1 MNVVLATAPHS
12 DSPWNRESFPP
23 LGLLYVAGGL
33 RHHAGITVHV
43 VDAYGES
50 LDVEQAA
57 ERLLALSP
65 DIIGLTVT
73 SRNVEDAQQLIA
85 ACKAARPQSAIVAGG
100 IHPTLFDRLLLKEI
114 PELDFCIRGE
124 GEESFAAL
132 CRRLTKGKDV
142 AGLPGLSYRSRG
154 DVVRGQPQRVEDLDS
169 LPFPDRALLTHQE
182 YGRQWYGYELPDL
195 PKMTTAFSSR
205 GCPYQ
210 CTFCADTRICGSKLR
225 VRSANNVFE
234 ELQELS
240 HEGYKFVIF
249 FDDNL
254 VFDVPRLNR
263 LCRLII
269 EGRLDMRFAC
279 AGTVHNL
286 PQSTLDLM
294 HEAGFDVFFVGVE
307 SGSDSQLRRY
317 RKPASRKAMA
327 AGIVRAKKAH
337 IAVLASFINGAPG
350 ETERDFQDT
359 LDLVR
364 EVNPTVANIGPLMV
378 HPGSSLWEELNGAEE
393 PKELAQTFSRPI
405 WRYPGQ
411 IDTSTVRQRARAFQE
426 AFGRTFWAWCRVY
439 EFLDLL
445 LHNPSWRMVLRAV
458 LKNHSIVL
466 AFLPGRSNP

>member
-33 RHHAGITVHV
+33 HPHAGISVHV

-50 LDVEQAA
+50 LDLERAA

-85 ACKAARPQSAIVAGG
+85 ACKAARPQTVIVAGG

-132 CRRLTKGKDV
+132 CGSLIEGKDV

-169 LPFPDRALLTHQE
+169 LPFPDRSLLTHQD
-182 YGRQWYGYELPDL
+182 YGRRWYGYELPDL

-205 GCPYQ
+205 GCPFQ
-210 CTFCADTRICGSKLR
+210 CTFCADTRICGGKLK
-225 VRSANNVFE
+225 VRSAKNVSE

-240 HEGYKFVIF
+240 HQGYKFVIF

-269 EGRLDMRFAC
+269 ESRMDMRFAC

-294 HEAGFDVFFVGVE
+294 HEAGFDALFVGVE

-327 AGIVRAKKAH
+327 AGILRAKRAH

-350 ETERDFQDT
+350 ETERDFQNT

-364 EVNPTVANIGPLMV
+364 EVKPTVANIGPLMV
-378 HPGSSLWEELNGAEE
+378 HPGSYLWEELNGKEE
-393 PKELAQTFSRPI
+393 PTALAQTFSRPI

-411 IDTSTVRQRARAFQE
+411 VDSITVQERAKAFQK
-426 AFGRTFWAWCRVY
+426 AFVRTSWAWCRVY
-439 EFLDLL
+439 ELLDLL
-445 LHNPSWRMVLRAV
+445 LHNPSWRSAFRAV
-458 LKNHSIVL
+458 LRKQSLLLPFI
-466 AFLPGRSNP
+466 PGRDHG